1 MNARNPAFG
10 NDMDSATSGQM
21 GIDQLFQ
28 SCEHMQASGNTSGA
42 IALYQAWIAH
52 TDSPHKALAMFNLG
66 SLMQS
71 QGDLQGTVAVY
82 LQCIA
87 LQPHL
92 SQAHINL
99 GLLYEK
105 LGQLDVA
112 LQQWSNVVANGLVNE
127 STDTAMQVV
136 ALNHIGRVH
145 ENKKNYDLAEQALEK
160 SLQLD
165 PKQPGVIQHWVHI
178 RQKACK
184 WPVYKDLPNITRN
197 DMLMATSPLA
207 MLALTDDPVQQL
219 LTAHA
224 FVGRTYGFKE
234 EFLSQGR
241 KYQHARIRIGY
252 VSGDLCVHAVGLLLP
267 ELLEGHDRNK
277 FEVYGYD
284 FSPED
289 GTAHRERLKK
299 AFDHLRPIH
308 ALNDRQVAEQ
318 VLADEIDVLI
328 DLHGLSSGAR
338 PGIFALH
345 PAPKQGTYLGFIGT
359 TGMPWFDFAIA
370 DRHVL
375 PEELTPYFTEKPL
388 YVDDSFI
395 PLTRDETPVREATR
409 AEFGLPDD
417 AFVMAAFGNVYK
429 ITPEMFGTWMEI
441 LQKTPRAVL
450 WLIDD
455 NTATTENLKSHA
467 SALGADLSRIIFTPR
482 SAHQE
487 YKARLK
493 LADVFL
499 DTFPYN
505 CGSTTNDVIQAG
517 VDMITLRG
525 RTMVS
530 RMGSSILN
538 RVGKKENIADSYEAY
553 AELVINKSKQGQ
565 HSHFKPRIL
574 VIRQLALGDVLLTTP
589 IIRKLFNDYAGQCT
603 IDVITKRPEVFVGN
617 HWVHEVFTPETF
629 SKNYGEYDKVIN
641 LDLAYEKQPGLHIV
655 DAYSLYAHGH
665 ALPEDEKRLELNNS
679 IHQKLFTMTHVAQE
693 IGGRYVVIHMRHDT
707 WPSRNLSQETWKQV
721 VDTLLAETDYKI
733 VQVGSTHEISFDHNP
748 RLLNYLGKHTIHELK
763 EVIEQA
769 ELYVGIDSGTLHIAA
784 TTDTPIVSFFTSA
797 HHDLRK
803 PLGRGKN
810 AIFKAI
816 TPDLACYGCQRRYA
830 PPITGVICDQGD
842 PYNPPCISK
851 IDIGKF
857 KDSLR
862 S

>member
-1 MNARNPAFG
+1 MNL
-10 NDMDSATSGQM
+10 ATSGQM
-21 GIDQLFQ
+21 SIDQLFQ
-28 SCEHMQASGNTSGA
+28 HCETLQSSGEPAAA
-42 IALYQAWIAH
+42 IALYQTWIEH
-52 TDSPHKALAMFNLG
+52 TASPHKALAMFNLG
-66 SLMQS
+66 SLLQS
-71 QGDLQGTVAVY
+71 TGDFPTAIATYQR
-82 LQCIA
+82 CIA
-87 LQPHL
+87 EQPHL
-92 SQAHINL
+92 AQAHINL

-105 LGQLDVA
+105 LGQHELA
-112 LQQWSNVVANGLVNE
+112 LQQWSNVVANGLLSE
-127 STDTAMQVV
+127 KTDATMQVA
-136 ALNHIGRVH
+136 ALNHIGRLH

-184 WPVYKDLPNITRN
+184 WPVYKPLPNITHN
-197 DMLMATSPLA
+197 EMLMATSPLA

-234 EFLSQGR
+234 EFLSKGR
-241 KYQHARIRIGY
+241 KYQHDRLRIGY

-267 ELLEGHDRNK
+267 ELLEGHDHTK
-277 FEVYGYD
+277 FEIYGYD

-308 ALNDRQVAEQ
+308 TLTDRQVAEL

-345 PAPKQGTYLGFIGT
+345 PAPRQGTYLGFIGT
-359 TGMPWFDFAIA
+359 TGMPWFDFVIA
-370 DRHVL
+370 DRYVL

-388 YVDDSFI
+388 YVDGSFI
-395 PLTRDETPVREATR
+395 PLTCDETPVREATR

-429 ITPEMFGTWMEI
+429 ITPEMFATWMDI
-441 LQKTPRAVL
+441 LKKIPNAVL

-455 NTATTENLKSHA
+455 NIATTENLKNHA
-467 SALGADLSRIIFTPR
+467 SATGVDISRIIFTPR

-493 LADVFL
+493 LADIFL

-517 VDMITLRG
+517 VEMITLRG

-530 RMGSSILN
+530 RMGSSLMQRI
-538 RVGKKENIADSYEAY
+538 GKSKNIADTH
-553 AELVINKSKQGQ
+553 AEYVDLVVAKSKEGST
-565 HSHFKPRIL
+565 SHFKPRIL
-574 VIRQLALGDVLLTTP
+574 VIRQLALGDVLLATP
-589 IIRKLFNDYAGQCT
+589 IIRKLFNDYSGKCT
-603 IDVITKRPEVFVGN
+603 IDVITKRPEVFSGN

-629 SKNYGEYDKVIN
+629 NRNYGEYDKVIN

-655 DAYSLYAHGH
+655 DAYSYYSHGYS
-665 ALPEDEKRLELNNS
+665 LSENEKRLELNNS
-679 IHQKLFTMTHVAQE
+679 IHEKLRISARIDQE
-693 IGGRYVVIHMRHDT
+693 IGGPYVVIHMRHDT
-707 WPSRNLSQETWKQV
+707 WPSRNLPQETWKQV
-721 VDTLLAETDYKI
+721 IDIILSSTDYKI
-733 VQVGSTHEISFDHNP
+733 VQIGSPHEISFNHDN
-748 RLLNYLGKHTIHELK
+748 RLFSYLGKHSIHETK
-763 EVIEQA
+763 EVIENA
-769 ELYVGIDSGTLHIAA
+769 EFYVGIDSGTLHIAA
-784 TTDTPIVSFFTSA
+784 TTDTPIYSFFTSA

-803 PLGRGKN
+803 PFGRPS
-810 AIFKAI
+810 KAYFEPL
-816 TPDLACYGCQRRYA
+816 TPEISCYGCQMRYE

-842 PYNPPCISK
+842 PYAPPCLSMINVKKFEK
-851 IDIGKF
+851 ILNVK
-857 KDSLR
+857 LR